1 MSLNL
6 ADQFVKDFN
15 ETNKNFSFFKFF
27 NTFRKSPIK
36 DRIPFEDN
44 TNEILIL
51 KQTRNVLF
59 KNLSLNK
66 AFIKA
71 EEENPRTI
79 DQKRTIYEHLNLLMI
94 RTKQEIS
101 IADKA
106 RILFLV
112 HLSELDA
119 DNETFIINTT
129 IKLQF

>member
-51 KQTRNVLF
+51 NR
-59 KNLSLNK
+59 
-66 AFIKA
+66 
-71 EEENPRTI
+71 R
-79 DQKRTIYEHLNLLMI
+79 
-94 RTKQEIS
+94 
-101 IADKA
+101 
-106 RILFLV
+106 
-112 HLSELDA
+112 
-119 DNETFIINTT
+119 ETFYLKI
-129 IKLQF
+129 